1 MVAIKIERRDGS
13 AGAASVSWWTVP
25 DSASPDEDYADF
37 GARVETFADGETTR
51 TIYVPIASDDIAED
65 EETFDVQLGEPS
77 DGASLG
83 ATATATV
90 RILDDDL

>member
-13 AGAASVSWWTVP
+13 AGAASVSWWTIP

-77 DGASLG
+77 DGTSLG